1 MRLLV
6 LILLELER
14 DGANQRLINVS
25 ELIEKFIFI
34 W

>member
-14 DGANQRLINVS
+14 DGANSLINVS
-25 ELIEKFIFI
+25 ELIEKFISI